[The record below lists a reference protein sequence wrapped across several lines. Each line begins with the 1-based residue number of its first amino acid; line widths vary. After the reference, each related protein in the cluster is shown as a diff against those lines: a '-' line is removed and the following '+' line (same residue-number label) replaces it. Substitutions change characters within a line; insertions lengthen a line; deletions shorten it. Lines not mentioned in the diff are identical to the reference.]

1 MGLPT
6 RNIRQKMAQRIIAIG
21 GEPATGKSTLM
32 KRIIKQHMPL
42 KTFSYGLVKGL
53 YSQEHNIY
61 FIGIYDNS
69 VFCGTDKLSMAV
81 QPVFVKLLNK
91 MPDAT
96 FVFEGDRLFNQSL
109 FDQKQCEI
117 YVLEVNDEVLKARH
131 EKRNDN
137 QTDQFKR
144 AKRTKIQNIKDNNT
158 FTLLPNNTAE
168 QTEECYK
175 TILKAIKQ

>member
-1 MGLPT
+1 
-6 RNIRQKMAQRIIAIG
+6 
-21 GEPATGKSTLM
+21 
-32 KRIIKQHMPL
+32 
-42 KTFSYGLVKGL
+42 
-53 YSQEHNIY
+53 
-61 FIGIYDNS
+61 
-69 VFCGTDKLSMAV
+69 MAV
-81 QPVFVKLLNK
+81 PPAFIKLLNK

-109 FDQKQCEI
+109 FDQKECEI

-131 EKRNDN
+131 KKRNDN

-158 FTLLPNNTAE
+158 FTLLPNNTTE